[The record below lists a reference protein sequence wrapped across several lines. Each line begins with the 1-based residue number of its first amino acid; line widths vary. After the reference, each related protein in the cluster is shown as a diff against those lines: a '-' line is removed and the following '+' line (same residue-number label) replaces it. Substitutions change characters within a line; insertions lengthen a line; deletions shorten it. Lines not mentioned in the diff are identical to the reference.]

1 MVIFTKNSG
10 LFYDN
15 NIPGISHSLHTCTS
29 ATSCPNDTSQGLYAH
44 LIPTQILGGH
54 PLRMHRNP
62 HIWMQLIPSHHF
74 LQCHSRAL
82 SPAPTP
88 GLCSAPSREKPNLGA
103 SHLAGT
109 LRKVLPDPPD
119 TKHSTKPFSFSS
131 PASPTSAPH
140 GNPTTEQ
147 LLCGAREMLAL
158 PSLGAEHH
166 PRSHT
171 HNLGTW
177 DWAKFCALGW
187 LNLQK
192 SSPKQAKLDKFCNIC
207 FKPFSFT
214 SKSELI
220 S

>member
-1 MVIFTKNSG
+1 MI
-10 LFYDN
+10 
-15 NIPGISHSLHTCTS
+15 
-29 ATSCPNDTSQGLYAH
+29 TSQESHTPCTLAPQPQAAQLTLH
-44 LIPTQILGGH
+44 RDRVHIWS
-54 PLRMHRNP
+54 PLRSWVGTQEMHRNP

-74 LQCHSRAL
+74 LQLWLVPTCHSRAV

-88 GLCSAPSREKPNLGA
+88 GLCLELLTVQTPSEKWCL
-103 SHLAGT
+103 T
-109 LRKVLPDPPD
+109 LQTQKHN
-119 TKHSTKPFSFSS
+119 TKTFFSWLSS
-131 PASPTSAPH
+131 PASPTSDPH
-140 GNPTTEQ
+140 GNLTTEQ
-147 LLCGAREMLAL
+147 LLHGAREMLAL

-214 SKSELI
+214 SQSELI